1 MVTNISTGLLSYSLS
16 QASILGSD
24 QSSIPRSIMLSLSVP
39 DRRQLSSYGGLATSG
54 LSMKKNLRQPGD
66 FFVFEGRGRIE
77 KEGGVKRKINLQSS
91 GTSQFLS
98 LYTGGSKPHSKVHG
112 PFGLPRLCRPVRG
125 TAASPLPTPGHRTSV

>member
-54 LSMKKNLRQPGD
+54 LSMKKK
-66 FFVFEGRGRIE
+66 F
-77 KEGGVKRKINLQSS
+77 K
-91 GTSQFLS
+91 T
-98 LYTGGSKPHSKVHG
+98 TW
-112 PFGLPRLCRPVRG
+112 GLFCF
-125 TAASPLPTPGHRTSV
+125 